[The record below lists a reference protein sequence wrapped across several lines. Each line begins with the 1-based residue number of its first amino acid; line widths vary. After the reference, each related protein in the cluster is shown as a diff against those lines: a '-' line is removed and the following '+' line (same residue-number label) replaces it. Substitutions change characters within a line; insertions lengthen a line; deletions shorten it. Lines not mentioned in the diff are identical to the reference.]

1 MTQDEQIILAVDDQG
16 NFTGQYIPKSV
27 GHTGVGQRHLAISV
41 LLFNNQGQV
50 LLQRRKHQIFDDIWD
65 VTGATHP
72 LHKEDGTDESIEDAT
87 WRCLEREYGISE
99 KIPLKN
105 YGFFNYFARYNPQKR
120 RGGETDETHNA
131 KYGDLCE
138 NEYCAILVGE
148 YNGPLNLSDE
158 VGYNYKWMDKQE
170 FLKDI
175 YQNTENYSPWAIEAV
190 KILEKS
196 DFFN

>member
-1 MTQDEQIILAVDDQG
+1 MSPDEQIILAVDNEG
-16 NFTGQYIPKSV
+16 NFSGEYIPKSV
-27 GHTGVGQRHLAISV
+27 GHTGIGRRHLAICV

-72 LHKEDGTDESIEDAT
+72 LHQEDGTDESVEDAT
-87 WRCLEREYGISE
+87 WRCLEREYRISE

-105 YGFFNYFARYNPQKR
+105 HGFFNYY
-120 RGGETDETHNA
+120 A
-131 KYGDLCE
+131 KYNDLCE

-148 YNGPLNLSDE
+148 YNGPINLSDQ
-158 VGYNYKWMDKQE
+158 VGYNYKWLGKQE

-190 KILEKS
+190 KILEK
-196 DFFN
+196 DGFFK